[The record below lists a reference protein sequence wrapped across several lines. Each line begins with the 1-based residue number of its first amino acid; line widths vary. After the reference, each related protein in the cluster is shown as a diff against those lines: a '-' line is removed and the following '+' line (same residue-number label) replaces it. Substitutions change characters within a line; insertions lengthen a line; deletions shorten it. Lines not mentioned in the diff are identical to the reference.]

1 MEPIS
6 DFRAIY
12 MLSSIINGDRK
23 NILVAENGTKWQY
36 KLRDAYDFE
45 ICNYIKNRSWIE
57 DKYSTSNDVTYNLV
71 IAGNPTLNKLSL
83 EEHVELIINDDLV
96 VSTHENR
103 IVITPARFSEI
114 LRMYHRGEDL
124 EMIRTSEDNE
134 LSQAVRK
141 AYNLYLKNNTQA
153 PPLPPTNKKTLLER
167 AVERD
172 FYDDD
177 DCL

>member
-1 MEPIS
+1 MEPVS

-12 MLSSIINGDRK
+12 MLSSIINEDRK
-23 NILVAENGTKWQY
+23 NILVSENTTEWRY
-36 KLRDAYDFE
+36 KLRDSYGFE
-45 ICNYIKNRSWIE
+45 IYKYLKNRSWIE
-57 DKYSTSNDVTYNLV
+57 EKHFTTNDVAYNLV
-71 IAGNPTLNKLSL
+71 IAGNPTYNKLSL
-83 EEHVELIINDDLV
+83 EEHAELIINDDFV
-96 VSTHENR
+96 EPTHENR

-114 LRMYHRGEDL
+114 LRMYRRDEDL

-141 AYNLYLKNNTQA
+141 AYNLYLNSA
-153 PPLPPTNKKTLLER
+153 PPLPATNKKTLLEQ
-167 AVERD
+167 AIERD